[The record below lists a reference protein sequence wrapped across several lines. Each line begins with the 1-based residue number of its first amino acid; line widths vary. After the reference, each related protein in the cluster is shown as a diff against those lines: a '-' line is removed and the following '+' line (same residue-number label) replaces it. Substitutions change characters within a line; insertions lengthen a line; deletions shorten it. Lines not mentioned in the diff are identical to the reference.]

1 MSLNAEQA
9 GLVTRENKE
18 MKKVLAAIII
28 VFTWAGA
35 CRTTKNAQHALKD
48 STVSQSPGVTL
59 NPVDSVTMLKQQ
71 LAETII
77 APLDFTTFYGR
88 AKANFNSPKASGN
101 ATVYIKM
108 KRDSIIWVSVTGPLN
123 IEGARV
129 LITPD
134 SVKIINKL
142 EGFAQLS
149 SIAHLQQITKLP
161 FSFNDLQNLILGR
174 PVLNTT
180 DSMGYEIKKDSITI
194 TTANDLLTYIN
205 SFTKNNLRLGQSNF
219 QALNNSSVTGAN
231 VFYNNYQTA
240 GNTSFPVSRDIAV
253 EGTTPSTLQL
263 SFKEY
268 NFNQPLDFVFTIS
281 KNYKIKYE

>member
-1 MSLNAEQA
+1 
-9 GLVTRENKE
+9 
-18 MKKVLAAIII
+18 MKKVSAAIII
-28 VFTWAGA
+28 VFTLAGA
-35 CRTTKNAQHALKD
+35 CRTTKNAQQALKD

-59 NPVDSVTMLKQQ
+59 NPVDSVAMLKQQ
-71 LAETII
+71 LAETIN

-180 DSMGYEIKKDSITI
+180 DSMGYEIKKDSITV

-219 QALNNSSVTGAN
+219 KALNNSSVTGAN

-268 NFNQPLDFVFTIS
+268 TFNQPLDFVFTIS